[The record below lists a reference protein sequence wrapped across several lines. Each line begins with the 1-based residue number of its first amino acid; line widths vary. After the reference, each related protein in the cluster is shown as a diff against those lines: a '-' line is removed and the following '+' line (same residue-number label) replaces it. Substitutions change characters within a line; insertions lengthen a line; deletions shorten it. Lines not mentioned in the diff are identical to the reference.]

1 MNREEDPPSGAY
13 ALMSPVKVDLK
24 SWASALIAVMGI
36 WVPNHH
42 LGCVHDLFITSLA
55 SLSPEEDPASAPGSI
70 SLCSLWGLT
79 SGCFSQLEG
88 SQMLEAVVHTL
99 GKPFFSSLWGS
110 LLADQLF
117 RLLLL
122 PDMWGQ
128 RVGIRLL
135 RDPLIKY
142 LHQ

>member
-79 SGCFSQLEG
+79 SGWVLPRASTVQPSVPQDPWGPGSTLVSLEG
-88 SQMLEAVVHTL
+88 FFLKNLKFLLSSASVLVSFF
-99 GKPFFSSLWGS
+99 PF
-110 LLADQLF
+110 
-117 RLLLL
+117 
-122 PDMWGQ
+122 ME
-128 RVGIRLL
+128 L
-135 RDPLIKY
+135 RPQCCY
-142 LHQ
+142 CC